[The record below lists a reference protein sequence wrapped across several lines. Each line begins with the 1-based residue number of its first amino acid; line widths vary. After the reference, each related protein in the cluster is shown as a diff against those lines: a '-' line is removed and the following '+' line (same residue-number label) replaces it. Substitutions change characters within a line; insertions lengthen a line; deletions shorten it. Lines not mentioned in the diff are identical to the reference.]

1 MMIVPIWFFRCKGK
15 KHHVL
20 GNGYVDGSHRRGCGG
35 TQIAAVA
42 AAVAS
47 LSAIEEANTDCRSH
61 IVMRER
67 MQLNHQTFFKQDIPL
82 LSKRIPF
89 CAATFHVF
97 IRTATQRHIHINIY
111 MACMLTRNISLA
123 TNVLLLLLL
132 LVIIFIVFLCAINLV
147 FRGFRQMWR
156 VWTGF
161 EYSHFPNENVH
172 ACVRTL
178 RKMLFMCSTFSFVS
192 IRWWLNWVYT
202 NKAFHERDM

>member
-42 AAVAS
+42 AVVVATVAS

-111 MACMLTRNISLA
+111 MACIHGTSLWQLMYFCFFFF
-123 TNVLLLLLL
+123 LLL
-132 LVIIFIVFLCAINLV
+132 FLSFFCVLSIRCFGDFDKCDA
-147 FRGFRQMWR
+147 FER
-156 VWTGF
+156 VSSILSF
-161 EYSHFPNENVH
+161 SERKR
-172 ACVRTL
+172 ACVRA
-178 RKMLFMCSTFSFVS
+178 
-192 IRWWLNWVYT
+192 YT
-202 NKAFHERDM
+202 T